1 MNEVSKAI
9 EKYKSYIKDN
19 PEATE
24 IERARWELVVEA
36 LIEKSVR
43 DIYLGRYDKSVEDGF
58 YLANENHERL
68 LGKKPTLQCK
78 YCIRINNATN
88 NSPRKAYLYCP
99 MCGRKRG

>member
-19 PEATE
+19 PKGTE

-43 DIYLGRYDKSVEDGF
+43 DIYLGRLESEGEDEF
-58 YLANENHERL
+58 
-68 LGKKPTLQCK
+68 
-78 YCIRINNATN
+78 
-88 NSPRKAYLYCP
+88 
-99 MCGRKRG
+99 

>member
-43 DIYLGRYDKSVEDGF
+43 DIYLGRLESEVEDEF
-58 YLANENHERL
+58 
-68 LGKKPTLQCK
+68 
-78 YCIRINNATN
+78 
-88 NSPRKAYLYCP
+88 
-99 MCGRKRG
+99 